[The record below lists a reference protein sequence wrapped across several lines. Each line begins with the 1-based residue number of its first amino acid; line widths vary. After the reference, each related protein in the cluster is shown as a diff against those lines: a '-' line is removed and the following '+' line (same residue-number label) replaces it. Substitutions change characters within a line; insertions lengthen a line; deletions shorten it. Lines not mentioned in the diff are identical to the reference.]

1 MKLRTIFR
9 KIRKCAVILLLAVIS
24 LLLYINIKMYLSVKD
39 SIVSQEDLADYNPDC
54 ILVLGAS
61 VHGDGTPSPML
72 QDRLNTAIALYQSG
86 AGTTL
91 LMSGDHSDLYYDE
104 VNAMKS
110 YAIAAGVPSS
120 DIFMDHA
127 GLSTYESLYR
137 AKYLFGAEKVVIVTQ
152 SYHLYRALYLADAL
166 GLEAVGVSCDTIR
179 YRGQILRDI
188 REIAARAKDFYYA
201 IVQPALPIPDEKIPI
216 SGDGDVTNDY

>member
-1 MKLRTIFR
+1 M
-9 KIRKCAVILLLAVIS
+9 ILLLALIS
-24 LLLYINIKMYLSVKD
+24 LLLYINIKMYLSTRD
-39 SIVSQEDLADYNPDC
+39 AIVSGEDLADFDPDC

-72 QDRLNTAIALYQSG
+72 QDRLNTAISLYQSDVSSR
-86 AGTTL
+86 L

-120 DIFMDHA
+120 HIFMDHA

-137 AKYLFGAEKVVIVTQ
+137 AKYLFGVEKIVIVTQ

-188 REIAARAKDFYYA
+188 REAAARVKDFYYA
-201 IVQPALPIPDEKIPI
+201 ISQPVLPIPDEKIPI
-216 SGDGDVTNDY
+216 SGDGDVTNEY

>member
-1 MKLRTIFR
+1 MKLRTVFR
-9 KIRKCAVILLLAVIS
+9 KIRNYALFFLLAAVILLL
-24 LLLYINIKMYLSVKD
+24 YINLKMYLSTRD
-39 SIVSQEDLADYNPDC
+39 RIVPGEDLTEYEPDC

-72 QDRLNTAIALYQSG
+72 QDRLNTAINLYLSG
-86 AGTTL
+86 AGSKL

-110 YAIAAGVPSS
+110 YAIASGVSSS

-137 AKYLFGAEKVVIVTQ
+137 AKYLFGAERIIIVTQ

-166 GLEAVGVSCDTIR
+166 GLEAVGVSCDTVR
-179 YRGQILRDI
+179 YSGQILRDI
-188 REIAARAKDFYYA
+188 REVAARAKDFCYA
-201 IVQPALPIPDEKIPI
+201 VIQPALPIPDEKIPL
-216 SGDGDVTNDY
+216 SGDGDVTND